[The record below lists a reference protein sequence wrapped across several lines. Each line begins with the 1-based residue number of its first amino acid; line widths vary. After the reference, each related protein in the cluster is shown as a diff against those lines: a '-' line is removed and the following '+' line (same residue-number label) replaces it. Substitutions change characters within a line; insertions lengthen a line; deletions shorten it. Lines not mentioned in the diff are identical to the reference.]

1 MLCRNTL
8 PEDDRFED
16 GAGSV
21 VRLSENEGGLKMVLG
36 IENPSI
42 WLAYVLSIA
51 GAVLCV
57 GYGIVNWNKGEEP
70 MKTED
75 VDWAKEEKTE
85 VEDAL

>member
-1 MLCRNTL
+1 LG
-8 PEDDRFED
+8 RFRAKKE
-16 GAGSV
+16 
-21 VRLSENEGGLKMVLG
+21 EEMLG
-36 IENPSI
+36 IESPSV

-70 MKTED
+70 VKKED

-85 VEDAL
+85 VEESL